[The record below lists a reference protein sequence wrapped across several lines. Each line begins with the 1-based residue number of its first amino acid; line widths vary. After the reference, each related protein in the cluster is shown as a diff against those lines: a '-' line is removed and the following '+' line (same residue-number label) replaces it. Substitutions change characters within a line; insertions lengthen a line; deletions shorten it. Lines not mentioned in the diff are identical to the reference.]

1 MPDEQ
6 YWDDK
11 PKDECGLFGIYGP
24 GLDVARQ
31 TYFGLYALQHRG
43 QESAGIAVTSGQDID
58 LYKDMGLVAEVFN
71 DRILEGLVGT
81 LAIGHVRYS
90 TTGSS
95 SVTNAQ
101 PLVFRY
107 RRGVVAVAH
116 NGNLT
121 NAQELRQML
130 SSTGS
135 IFQSTTDTE
144 VIGNLIAR
152 HGQGTIEDALL
163 KCVDDCKG
171 AYSLLFM
178 TPDKLIGLRDP
189 HGIRP
194 LCVGKLGNSYIICSE
209 SCALDTVGA
218 EFIRDVA
225 PGEMVVIDK
234 DGMHSIQTIKARKQ
248 ALCIFEL
255 VYLARPDSVID
266 GQTVYLGRQEMGRQ
280 LAKEKILDADMVIA
294 VPDSGTAAA
303 MGYAEASGIPFTEGL
318 MKNRYSG
325 RTFIQP
331 SQKMRDQ
338 GVRLKLNPIR
348 QLLRG
353 KRVILVDD
361 SIVRGTTSK
370 QIVQMLRDAGVQ
382 EVHMLVSSPPILYPC
397 YYGIDTSGQGE
408 LIAAQQNI
416 EQIRQYIQ
424 ADSLHY
430 LSLEGMLGA
439 MSGNQEGFC
448 VACFNGKYPV
458 KIPDPVQAGKF
469 ALEEEV
475 S

>member
-1 MPDEQ
+1 MPDVLN
-6 YWDDK
+6 WDDK

-24 GLDVARQ
+24 DMDLARL

-43 QESAGIAVTSGQDID
+43 QESAGIAVTSGREID

-71 DRILEGLVGT
+71 DRILEKLTGSI
-81 LAIGHVRYS
+81 AIGHVRYS

-101 PLVFRY
+101 PLVFHY

-121 NAQELRQML
+121 NAHQLRQTL

-135 IFQSTTDTE
+135 IFQSSTDTE
-144 VIGNLIAR
+144 VICNLIAR
-152 HGQGTIEDALL
+152 HGQGTIEEALL
-163 KCVDDCKG
+163 KCVADCQG
-171 AYSLLFM
+171 AFSLLFM

-189 HGIRP
+189 HGFRP
-194 LCVGKLGNSYIICSE
+194 LCIGKMGNTYIMCSE

-225 PGEMVVIDK
+225 PGEMVVIDQ
-234 DGMHSIQTIKARKQ
+234 DGIHSIQTIQAREQ
-248 ALCIFEL
+248 SLCIFEI
-255 VYLARPDSVID
+255 VYLARPDSVIS
-266 GQTVYLGRQEMGRQ
+266 GQTVYVSRQEMGRQ
-280 LAKEKILDADMVIA
+280 LAREMPLEADMVIS

-303 MGYAEASGIPFTEGL
+303 MGYAEASGIPFAEGL

-348 QLLRG
+348 QILKG
-353 KRVILVDD
+353 KRIILVDD

-370 QIVQMLRDAGVQ
+370 QIVMMLRDAGVR
-382 EVHMLVSSPPILYPC
+382 EVHMLVSSPPILHPC

-408 LIAAQQNI
+408 LIAARHNI
-416 EQIRQYIQ
+416 EQIRQHIQ
-424 ADSLHY
+424 ADSLYY
-430 LSLEGMLGA
+430 LSLEGLLGA
-439 MSGNQEGFC
+439 MEGSREGFC

-458 KIPDPVQAGKF
+458 KIPEQGQAGKY